1 MFGNEYVTR
10 DSMDSFDSK
19 STSFAHSIPVFET
32 RHPPAPPSAILSFVS
47 SFEGDVPTLL
57 LLSLLGDLML
67 VVVQKVQIVFEY
79 CWVQVRRNFEAL
91 IIQLPRM
98 RTRHLAHRSLRL
110 VRPFLANGG
119 STPSVGS
126 AASASASSSTNT
138 RLYHGSTTPLS
149 SAGRSSICAPR
160 ASLAVDLLPSYLAD
174 ARAVQKYSPETPDG
188 ALQLSV
194 AENQM
199 LEDMLV
205 PSLKEMYATQDFPAD
220 AIYYQPTQG
229 RPGTRIAMANYLQDL
244 LGLTKPIDADG
255 IVIGAGCNAVLEN
268 LCICLAE
275 PGEGVMIPTPYYAAF
290 EFDLVARAGTFV
302 SFLFQFVSVRYY
314 IISKYIYIYYDTVLT
329 VGLGLAWPLFSTTK
343 LLTIPVPS

>member
-1 MFGNEYVTR
+1 MRLETR
-10 DSMDSFDSK
+10 WIHLTQRVRHSCHYSK
-19 STSFAHSIPVFET
+19 NVILLRHLPSSHSI
-32 RHPPAPPSAILSFVS
+32 LVS
-47 SFEGDVPTLL
+47 KGTLLL
-57 LLSLLGDLML
+57 LLSLLVDLML
-67 VVVQKVQIVFEY
+67 VVVKKVQIVFEY
-79 CWVQVRRNFEAL
+79 CWVQARRSFEGL
-91 IIQLPRM
+91 IQIPRM
-98 RTRHLAHRSLRL
+98 RTRHLAQRSLRL

-119 STPSVGS
+119 SNPSVGS
-126 AASASASSSTNT
+126 AASASASLSTTT

-160 ASLAVDLLPSYLAD
+160 ASLAVDLLPSYLGD

-302 SFLFQFVSVRYY
+302 SILFQFVSVRYY
-314 IISKYIYIYYDTVLT
+314 IISKYIYIL
-329 VGLGLAWPLFSTTK
+329 
-343 LLTIPVPS
+343 